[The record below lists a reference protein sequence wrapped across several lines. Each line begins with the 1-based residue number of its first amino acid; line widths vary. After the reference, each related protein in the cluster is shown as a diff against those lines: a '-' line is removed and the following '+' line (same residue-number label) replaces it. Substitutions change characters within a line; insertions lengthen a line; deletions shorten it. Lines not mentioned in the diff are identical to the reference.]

1 MVVAQR
7 QAGRRNPAGDRLGES
22 LETQVPGSQRSW
34 CTAEPFRALPLC
46 LPPPSGLSYPQGEAQ
61 SGTECSWTFR
71 VLGRLMSRQG
81 AQVAERS
88 SSLLASGGWLGKSHL
103 SLTSLH
109 PGSLIYSTSE
119 TKQKQTD
126 LNAYRKTHIN
136 PLTSEALNL
145 EPKFAQ
151 TQAP

>member
-1 MVVAQR
+1 
-7 QAGRRNPAGDRLGES
+7 
-22 LETQVPGSQRSW
+22 
-34 CTAEPFRALPLC
+34 
-46 LPPPSGLSYPQGEAQ
+46 
-61 SGTECSWTFR
+61 
-71 VLGRLMSRQG
+71 MSRQG

-109 PGSLIYSTSE
+109 PGSLIYSASE
-119 TKQKQTD
+119 TKQKQTN

-145 EPKFAQ
+145 EPKFTQ
-151 TQAP
+151 TQVP